1 MINRLTKIQL
11 IFFAI
16 ITLIGGAYVGGKYA
30 QVDRLFIDRTF
41 PVTAQFSDSGGIFAG
56 AQVTYRGIEVG
67 KVGRLTFTDDGVD
80 VRLDIEKDA
89 PRISDDVLAVVANK
103 SAIGEQ
109 FVDLQPRSR
118 QAPFLRADSTISQRN
133 TRIPI
138 DTTTL
143 LLNVNGLVQS
153 VDTRSLK
160 TLVDELGA
168 AFEGTGPDLARIL
181 DTSSEFIGAAQENL
195 GVTRE
200 LIRGSDS
207 VLQTQIDKQGQLST
221 FSENLAK
228 LSDTL
233 RESDPDLRRLLDE
246 GPSSAKTVN
255 DTVAENSKDLKAIFS
270 DLVTASGPLA
280 ENKKSLAV
288 LSILYPYLLEG
299 SYSVVQP
306 SKSDKG
312 EYDATFGLVLTP
324 EPKTC
329 SFTNDGG
336 AGSGYKQRRVP
347 EDLSDT
353 RFDVNA
359 TCKVASKVARNPS
372 KTVLDRNRAAVSSS
386 SPGKDTWQWLM
397 VGPAVQ

>member
-41 PVTAQFSDSGGIFAG
+41 PVTAKFSDSGGIFAG

-67 KVGRLTFTDDGVD
+67 KVGRLSFTDDGVD

-118 QAPFLRADSTISQRN
+118 QAPFLKADSTISQGN

-143 LLNVNGLVQS
+143 LLNINGLVQS
-153 VDTRSLK
+153 VDTRSLQ
-160 TLVDELGA
+160 TLVNELGA

-207 VLQTQIDKQGQLST
+207 VLQTQIDKQGQLAT

-233 RESDPDLRRLLDE
+233 RSSDPDIRRLLDE
-246 GPSSAKTVN
+246 GPSSARTVN
-255 DTVAENSKDLKAIFS
+255 DTVAENSKDLKAVFD
-270 DLVTASGPLA
+270 DLVTATGPLA
-280 ENKKSLAV
+280 RNRKSLAV
-288 LSILYPYLLEG
+288 ISILYPYLLEG

-306 SKSDKG
+306 SKTTKG
-312 EYDATFGLVLTP
+312 EYDATFGLVVTP

-329 SFTNDGG
+329 SFANDGG
-336 AGSGYKQRRVP
+336 SASGYKKRRVP
-347 EDLSDT
+347 EDLSDS
-353 RFDVNA
+353 RFDVNT
-359 TCKVASKVARNPS
+359 TCKVTSKVARNAS
-372 KTVLDRNRAAVSSS
+372 KTVVDRNRAAASS